1 MVWDPENSNLTSTF
15 PCRSKHEEIDL
26 VSLEEFYKE
35 APPDI
40 SKAEVTMGDPHQQTL
55 ARLDWELEQRK
66 RLCILPDLVNLY
78 RHRPLTMGTVLCHA
92 QPTTTQQS
100 SLEPVEWFKTK
111 SHFVINSHLII

>member
-1 MVWDPENSNLTSTF
+1 MAWDPENSNLTSTF

-35 APPDI
+35 APSDI

-78 RHRPLTMGTVLCHA
+78 RPVSVPFNHGDSALSCTTHNHTAKFSGTSRMV
-92 QPTTTQQS
+92 
-100 SLEPVEWFKTK
+100 
-111 SHFVINSHLII
+111 